1 MPIPEPAVTRR
12 TLVLTA
18 AALWSLAG
26 LILIVRAGFWL
37 NGASAGLLV
46 LAAIFAVIGLLKG
59 KYILSRIARRNVQ
72 RIRELSPH
80 KSKICIFAFQAMQS
94 YLIVIAMITAGI
106 LLRLSPLSRHW
117 LAFAYI
123 AIGMALEWAST
134 VYWKAGFGGI

>member
-1 MPIPEPAVTRR
+1 MPLLEPAVTRR

-18 AALWSLAG
+18 AALWSVAG

-37 NGASAGLLV
+37 NHASAGSLV

-106 LLRLSPLSRHW
+106 LLRFSPLSRHW
-117 LAFAYI
+117 LAFVYI
-123 AIGMALEWAST
+123 AIGAALEWASA
-134 VYWKAGFGGI
+134 VYWKSGFSGI